1 MRRMKGDGAD
11 ARRWRHAALL
21 LGALAALLC
30 TIAVPAI
37 GAQRPGDQTARRL
50 QPVTTAR
57 KPNGPLKVIISID
70 QQTLRL
76 FDQDGLVEQS
86 TVSTGTGG
94 FPTPTGIFA
103 IIDKEKDHFSNIYRG
118 ASMPY
123 MQRLTMSGVALH
135 SGIVTGRPAS
145 HGCVRLPHAYA
156 IHLFRLTK
164 LGARVIIADAELS
177 PASIE
182 HPRLFKPRRPQP
194 ATASGQGV
202 MLASLPEQNQT
213 EQSQD
218 RTAVAAALAS
228 ELQREVARAKIGQ
241 GTAEREA
248 ALKATAVSVFVS
260 RATQRVYV
268 RHGFLP
274 QFDAPAAIR
283 DADRPIGTH
292 VYTAMQM
299 GEDETHMR
307 WTAVS
312 FPRKTDASDA
322 SSALDRIDLP
332 AEITERISGMLTPGA
347 SLIVS
352 DAGPSRQMRPWGTDF
367 IILPD

>member
-1 MRRMKGDGAD
+1 MRGTEGDGPAVG
-11 ARRWRHAALL
+11 RWRQGAVL
-21 LGALAALLC
+21 LGALVALLC
-30 TIAVPAI
+30 TITVPALS
-37 GAQRPGDQTARRL
+37 AQRPGDQTARRL
-50 QPVTTAR
+50 QPVTAAR
-57 KPNGPLKVIISID
+57 KPNGPLQVIISID
-70 QQTLRL
+70 RQTLRL

-94 FPTPTGIFA
+94 FPTPTGIFS

-156 IHLFRLTK
+156 IHLFRLTR

-182 HPRLFKPRRPQP
+182 HPRLFKPKRQL
-194 ATASGQGV
+194 ATASGEDVELANLPQREQGP
-202 MLASLPEQNQT
+202 L
-213 EQSQD
+213 
-218 RTAVAAALAS
+218 AVAAALAG

-260 RATQRVYV
+260 RATGRVYV

-274 QFDAPAAIR
+274 LLDAPAEIR
-283 DADRPIGTH
+283 DADRPLGTH
-292 VYTAMQM
+292 VYTAMQTA
-299 GEDETHMR
+299 EDGTRMR

-312 FPRKTDASDA
+312 FPHKAGASDA
-322 SSALDRIDLP
+322 SSALDRIEFPPDV
-332 AEITERISGMLTPGA
+332 ADRISGMLTPGA

-352 DAGPSRQMRPWGTDF
+352 DQGPSRQMRPWGTDF